1 MTPVSDSYEIT
12 EYKDFLESI
21 ISSAADIIYLLDNS
35 GNITFI
41 NDAIKFYGWQP
52 EELIGK
58 SIMEIVHPEDK
69 QKAMFKINERRTGQ
83 RASKVFE
90 VRLLTKGNNIVP
102 LEAKISEFNHNKTF
116 RINAEGIYKNGKVL
130 EKNFY
135 GTHGIA
141 RDISMRKKMDKL
153 LQDAYSNLENEID
166 LKNIEL
172 VDSNSKLIK
181 ENSKRRQIE
190 KELEKYRKRVKFL
203 EKKCKEI
210 KKTVGN

>member
-1 MTPVSDSYEIT
+1 LTPVSDSYEIT